1 MDRKSILG
9 IVGLLL
15 MSAICGAVENPNV
28 GSPFKPRNA
37 PTHSGQQQ
45 RFITRGNSYGRS
57 GNDIVTGNVG
67 GGKHFR
73 GVVPYGSSYYSG
85 VYTSTRGSGSVNNFM
100 RRSANPIANDRNPG
114 QMRTY
119 SDPRRSVSSMRRPDG
134 TSGLSN
140 PQLTGQSRR
149 TNPYIVPN
157 AARTV
162 ITTPQYQRPLSVN
175 NMDLEQILTR
185 REQLR
190 KEAKKRTDQTEKES
204 TEKKGFFDDALVAE
218 LVEQKQ
224 KDKQEQKAEAAPV
237 PEDNI
242 LAQLLIENQKT
253 GDEQTPEPEPKETT
267 ETQDEAQPADRTSPE
282 SNLVPK
288 PNIEALNDEG
298 RKVLGKHK
306 TFASLANEK
315 FAGFM
320 DIAEAFIKDGQFYK
334 AADTYALAIV
344 WKPKDARGYLGQ
356 SFSLFA
362 AGEYM
367 SSAYYLSR
375 AFKLDPKA
383 ATKKYNL
390 AKFINNRDVFES
402 RILEIATWQERSG
415 SGELAFLLAYISYQ
429 DNKATRAVTQI
440 RKAKEA
446 MGDEPAVTLLKNI
459 IDPEEVLK

>member
-1 MDRKSILG
+1 MYRKSILS
-9 IVGLLL
+9 IVGMLL
-15 MSAICGAVENPNV
+15 MSAICGAIENPNV
-28 GSPFKPRNA
+28 GSPFRARNA

-45 RFITRGNSYGRS
+45 RFITRGNPYGKS

-85 VYTSTRGSGSVNNFM
+85 AYTRTRGSGSVNNFI
-100 RRSANPIANDRNPG
+100 RRSENPIVNDRNPG
-114 QMRTY
+114 QTRTY
-119 SDPRRSVSSMRRPDG
+119 YDPRRSVSSLRRPDG

-140 PQLTGQSRR
+140 PQLTGQGRR
-149 TNPYIVPN
+149 TNPYIVPL
-157 AARTV
+157 AAQTPA
-162 ITTPQYQRPLSVN
+162 PQYQRPLSTN

-190 KEAKKRTDQTEKES
+190 EETEKEADQTEES
-204 TEKKGFFDDALVAE
+204 TEKKGFFDDALSPD
-218 LVEQKQ
+218 LIEQLE
-224 KDKQEQKAEAAPV
+224 KDKQEQEAETTPAP
-237 PEDNI
+237 ETDILTNI
-242 LAQLLIENQKT
+242 LTEDRNID
-253 GDEQTPEPEPKETT
+253 DELTPESGTEEATEPEEQD
-267 ETQDEAQPADRTSPE
+267 ETQPMDRTSPE
-282 SNLVPK
+282 SHLVPK
-288 PNIEALNDEG
+288 LDMEALNNEG
-298 RKVLGKHK
+298 RKVLGEHE
-306 TFASLANEK
+306 TFASLADEK
-315 FAGFM
+315 FTSFM
-320 DIAEAFIKDGQFYK
+320 DAAEAFIKDGQFYK

-356 SFSLFA
+356 SFSLLA

-375 AFKLDPKA
+375 AFELDPKA

-390 AKFINNRDVFES
+390 AKFIDNRDVFDN
-402 RILEIATWQERSG
+402 RILEITTWQERSG

-429 DNKATRAVTQI
+429 DDKATRAVNQI

-446 MGDEPAVTLLKNI
+446 MPNEPAVTLLKNI